1 MGRMKK
7 TKQEQSVL
15 KMKEQEKGGLSKL
28 EPTEDSGQS

>member
-7 TKQEQSVL
+7 TKQEQGVL

-28 EPTEDSGQS
+28 EPMEDSGQS